1 MNGLSAVFLMLASTA
16 SAVAPPIW
24 DAHDRLLCQET
35 FTLRCEIGNFQ
46 ECERGELGLVVILD
60 FKSNLVKE
68 RFLSDSDDE
77 IIGRVYRPTI
87 GTYADSIIITEHG
100 DMITIYPETEGAP
113 GNYHALRQ
121 SGFLRTSRSSF
132 LTCLK
137 DPSL

>member
-100 DMITIYPETEGAP
+100 DMKAERLLGPIQQIKGLR
-113 GNYHALRQ
+113 ALKRGTTALQ
-121 SGFLRTSRSSF
+121 FTSN
-132 LTCLK
+132 
-137 DPSL
+137 